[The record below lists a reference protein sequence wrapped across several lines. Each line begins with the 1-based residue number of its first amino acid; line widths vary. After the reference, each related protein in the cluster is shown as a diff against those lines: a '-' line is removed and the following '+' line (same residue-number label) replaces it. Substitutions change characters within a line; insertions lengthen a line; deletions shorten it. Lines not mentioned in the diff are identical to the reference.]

1 MSNEVKY
8 YKSSDGTQIEMG
20 KVETT
25 HLSNGYAKKYRDIFT
40 STNKDDFA
48 KRTQE
53 LKDVQEEM
61 YKRLNIFYETLGDGN
76 GNSQK

>member
-1 MSNEVKY
+1 MNNEVKY
-8 YKSSDGTQIEMG
+8 YTSSDGTKMEMG

-40 STNKDDFA
+40 VEDKDEFA

-53 LKDVQEEM
+53 LKDIQEEM
-61 YKRLNIFYETLGDGN
+61 YKRLNIFYETLGGN
-76 GNSQK
+76 DANTK

>member
-1 MSNEVKY
+1 MNNDIKY
-8 YKSSDGTQIEMG
+8 YTSSDGTQIEMG

-40 STNKDDFA
+40 VTNKDDFA

-61 YKRLNIFYETLGDGN
+61 YKRLNIFYETLGENN